1 MNELPFDDGAT
12 AVNLTTHDTRDG
24 GNLTAPMAPETLQRM
39 PVAEPQ
45 MAPTPMVMI
54 QMAMGQGA
62 DLDKL
67 SKLMDLQD
75 RWEANEARKAFNT
88 AFAGF
93 KAEAVQI
100 VKNIS
105 VTDGPLKGK
114 KYADLYA
121 VVDAVTPA
129 LSKHGLHHSWKLT
142 KDEKDW
148 IEVTCYIKH
157 NLGHCETASMGGP
170 PDSGGAKS
178 AIQARAS
185 SKSYLERYTL
195 LGITGLASSDGDKD
209 GQSADKAF
217 GMNEDSF
224 QGFMQAIRE
233 ASSIADLQTV
243 WTSAWN
249 AAKSDKPTQK
259 AILDAKDKRKA
270 ELAGGAK

>member
-1 MNELPFDDGAT
+1 MNELPFEEGAN
-12 AVNLTTHDTRDG
+12 ALDLTPQTVHPMPIA
-24 GNLTAPMAPETLQRM
+24 APQ
-39 PVAEPQ
+39 Q
-45 MAPTPMVMI
+45 APTPMMLL
-54 QMAMGQGA
+54 QMAMSQNA

-67 SKLMDLQD
+67 AKLMDLQD
-75 RWEANEARKAFNT
+75 RWEASEARKAFNA

-148 IEVTCYIKH
+148 LEVTCYIKH

-170 PDSGGAKS
+170 PDSGGSKS

-217 GMNEDSF
+217 GMTEDAF
-224 QGFMQAIRE
+224 QGYMKAIRE
-233 ASSIADLQTV
+233 AATIAALQES
-243 WTSAWN
+243 WTAAWN
-249 AAKSDKPTQK
+249 AAKADKPTQK
-259 AILDAKDKRKA
+259 AILEAKDKRKA

>member
-1 MNELPFDDGAT
+1 MNERLVNDGA
-12 AVNLTTHDTRDG
+12 L
-24 GNLTAPMAPETLQRM
+24 
-39 PVAEPQ
+39 VAAAKA
-45 MAPTPMVMI
+45 APTPMI
-54 QMAMGQGA
+54 LLQTAIDQGC

-75 RWEANEARKAFNT
+75 RWEANEARKAFNS
-88 AFAGF
+88 AFAEF
-93 KAEAVQI
+93 KSEAVQI

-129 LSKHGLHHSWKLT
+129 LSKHGLHHTWKLT
-142 KDEKDW
+142 KDDPTW

-170 PDSGGAKS
+170 PDAGGAKS

-209 GQSADKAF
+209 GRDF
-217 GMNEDSF
+217 GMDEGDF
-224 QGFMQAIRE
+224 QEHIKAIRE
-233 ASSIADLQTV
+233 AKDIPSLQIAYEK
-243 WTSAWN
+243 AK
-249 AAKSDKPTQK
+249 AASKTDKPTLA
-259 AILDAKDKRKA
+259 AIIKAKDECKA
-270 ELAGGAK
+270 KLRGAQ

>member
-1 MNELPFDDGAT
+1 
-12 AVNLTTHDTRDG
+12 
-24 GNLTAPMAPETLQRM
+24 
-39 PVAEPQ
+39 
-45 MAPTPMVMI
+45 
-54 QMAMGQGA
+54 
-62 DLDKL
+62 
-67 SKLMDLQD
+67 
-75 RWEANEARKAFNT
+75 
-88 AFAGF
+88 
-93 KAEAVQI
+93 
-100 VKNIS
+100 
-105 VTDGPLKGK
+105 
-114 KYADLYA
+114 
-121 VVDAVTPA
+121 
-129 LSKHGLHHSWKLT
+129 
-142 KDEKDW
+142 
-148 IEVTCYIKH
+148 
-157 NLGHCETASMGGP
+157 MGGP

>member
-1 MNELPFDDGAT
+1 MNELPFEEGAN
-12 AVNLTTHDTRDG
+12 ALDLTPQTVHPMPIA
-24 GNLTAPMAPETLQRM
+24 APQ
-39 PVAEPQ
+39 Q
-45 MAPTPMVMI
+45 APTPMMLL
-54 QMAMGQGA
+54 QMAMSQNA

-67 SKLMDLQD
+67 AKLMDLQD
-75 RWEANEARKAFNT
+75 RWEANEARKAFNA

-93 KAEAVQI
+93 KAEAIQI

-148 IEVTCYIKH
+148 LEVTCYIKH

-170 PDSGGAKS
+170 PDAGGAKS

-195 LGITGLASSDGDKD
+195 LGITGLASCDGDSDGR
-209 GQSADKAF
+209 ADAGKAF
-217 GMNEDSF
+217 GMAEDAF
-224 QGFMQAIRE
+224 QGHLKAMRE
-233 ASSIADLQTV
+233 AKDTAGLQAVFTA
-243 WTSAWN
+243 AWK
-249 AAKSDKPTQK
+249 AAGNDKPTKDALLKVKEECK
-259 AILDAKDKRKA
+259 AKTM
-270 ELAGGAK
+270 GGGK